1 MKRMILLIL
10 LCVMPVIA
18 LVFTVKVN
26 AENQT
31 TFIPIITRTVVPTST
46 PAGTR
51 IPAVT
56 LTPDETPTPD
66 TRTACTLEDA
76 YYEPEDHIRI
86 ILTSSGR
93 PVYAIALIYYA
104 DDDSIGIILGE
115 LNDEYFTPEFG
126 IAYDDAPAEGE
137 LITLEGTLTQEGD
150 FLSVTIGRC
159 GDDFR
164 FEYEL
169 TQVTGGVPA
178 KPTIIPKP

>member
-1 MKRMILLIL
+1 MKRTYWLIL
-10 LCVMPVIA
+10 LCVLPALA

-31 TFIPIITRTVVPTST
+31 TFIPITRTSVSTGTPT
-46 PAGTR
+46 GTR
-51 IPAVT
+51 
-56 LTPDETPTPD
+56 TPVMTRTPVGTPTPD
-66 TRTACTLEDA
+66 TRTACTLEEA
-76 YYEPEDHIRI
+76 YYEPEYNIRI
-86 ILTSSGR
+86 FLTSSGR
-93 PVYAIALIYYA
+93 PVYAVALIYYA
-104 DDDSIGIILGE
+104 DVDSIGIVLGE
-115 LNDEYFTPEFG
+115 LTDEFFTPEFG
-126 IAYDDAPAEGE
+126 IAVDDAPAESE

-178 KPTIIPKP
+178 HPTNTPKP